1 MATMF
6 AAEVGLSR
14 AGSPDEIFYALEM
27 RTRLR
32 FVGDH
37 LFDGLSQQI

>member
-1 MATMF
+1 MATMV

-14 AGSPDEIFYALEM
+14 AGGPDKIFDALEM

-32 FVGDH
+32 FLRDH
-37 LFDGLSQQI
+37 LFDDLSQEI